1 MKLKISGNTPEQLN
15 GLVTRVMNLACVV
28 ARYGTL
34 PDDSDVALPERGQVW
49 QYSHI
54 EKKYDLFPANND
66 AWAFARNYGDHNIV
80 VEFSFRY
87 DPPGNPLSEALTRLI
102 AARWPDTC
110 EIVE

>member
-15 GLVTRVMNLACVV
+15 TLVTRVMNLACVV

-34 PDDSDVALPERGQVW
+34 PDDSDVAMPERGQVW
-49 QYSHI
+49 QCSGW
-54 EKKYDLFPANND
+54 KYDLFPANND
-66 AWAFARNYGDHNIV
+66 AWAFVRGYGDDNIV
-80 VEFSFRY
+80 VEFSFRH

-102 AARWPDTC
+102 AARWPDVC